1 MFSTDFKKTCC
12 IFSFY
17 NFTLIKQN
25 GSLKLVSINTI
36 DQGGLKGIPMMLCEQ
51 QLVKSVFKGL
61 DEWVSRVIWQD
72 FSRRFFIPM
81 ATGERYLYCN
91 MLFVDST

>member
-1 MFSTDFKKTCC
+1 
-12 IFSFY
+12 
-17 NFTLIKQN
+17 
-25 GSLKLVSINTI
+25 
-36 DQGGLKGIPMMLCEQ
+36 MMLCEQ

-81 ATGERYLYCN
+81 ATEERYLYCN
-91 MLFVDST
+91 MLLVDST

>member
-1 MFSTDFKKTCC
+1 
-12 IFSFY
+12 
-17 NFTLIKQN
+17 
-25 GSLKLVSINTI
+25 
-36 DQGGLKGIPMMLCEQ
+36 MMLCGQ
-51 QLVKSVFKGL
+51 QLVKSVFTGL

-81 ATGERYLYCN
+81 DTGERCLYCN